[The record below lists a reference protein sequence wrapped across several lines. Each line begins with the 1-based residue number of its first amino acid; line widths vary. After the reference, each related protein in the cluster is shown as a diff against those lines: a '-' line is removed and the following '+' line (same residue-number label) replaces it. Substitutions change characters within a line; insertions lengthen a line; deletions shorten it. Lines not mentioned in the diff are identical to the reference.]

1 MEMGRDSQGRWRW
14 MGSCARSTEPLHS
27 TSLTPAGQWFLAGSD
42 RFCRFLSQQQAV
54 GARALLFFLKLQED
68 NKIRID
74 TLSNILAHTHAF
86 VYCVFDDNITLSRA

>member
-1 MEMGRDSQGRWRW
+1 MQGQQSHCTVQVLLRRASGFWQAQT
-14 MGSCARSTEPLHS
+14 GS
-27 TSLTPAGQWFLAGSD
+27 AGSSANSKPLVLGH
-42 RFCRFLSQQQAV
+42 FF
-54 GARALLFFLKLQED
+54 FFLKLQED